1 MGQSVLGGTA
11 LQFL

>member
-1 MGQSVLGGTA
+1 MGQSILGGTA